1 MITRR
6 EVSGKYR
13 MEVTAIEECADCHGT
28 GICIEQSFS
37 PYSRKLEILLS
48 ICACVRIL
56 PRLSH
61 DPNAREVNRED
72 KI

>member
-1 MITRR
+1 MTTRR

-13 MEVTAIEECADCHGT
+13 MEVTAVEECVDCHGT

-37 PYSRKLEILLS
+37 SYSHKLEILLS

-61 DPNAREVNRED
+61 DPNAREVKDDN
-72 KI
+72 I